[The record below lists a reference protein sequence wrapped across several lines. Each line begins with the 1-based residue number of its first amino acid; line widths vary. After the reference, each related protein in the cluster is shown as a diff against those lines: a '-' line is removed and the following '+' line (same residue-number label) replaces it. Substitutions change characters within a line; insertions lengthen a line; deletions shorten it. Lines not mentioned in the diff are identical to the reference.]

1 MLAWRMFWREWR
13 SGEMNLLI
21 AALVLGV
28 TIVTGISLF
37 AERLQGALV
46 GEANSYLGADK
57 ALQASELID
66 NKWLEKAGTNNIR
79 TARTAIFPTMVYA
92 GDAMVLSSL
101 KAVSSHYPLRGDLEV
116 MHLDGTRVS
125 VNHGPLNNA
134 AWVDENIL
142 TQLNI
147 AIGDDIEIGDKKFY
161 VEHVLTKESDAKS
174 SIYSMGARV
183 MISDAVL
190 METHLL
196 MPGSRVEYR
205 YLFSGDQVPLKILFD
220 ELGAS
225 LQKGQ
230 RILTLKD
237 NQPGI
242 AGALEKAELFLR
254 LAGALGV
261 LLSALAGAFSAQR
274 YCNHHVDVVA
284 SMKTLG
290 AGRKKILSLLLLQMG
305 LLWAFS
311 TAVGFALGGFL
322 QAAFLWVMAD
332 WVPTQLPSISVNPFA
347 LGAATS
353 FICMLAFVFPSFWRL
368 QAIPPWQVLRGD
380 KMAFS
385 LHWSDM
391 VWVVAGIT
399 VLLLLYS
406 QNIRLV
412 AYLLA
417 GLLLLVSLTTS
428 VAWLMMRGTQSI
440 SMQASGFIRLGI
452 SNVKRRGVYSMLQ
465 VVVFAIGFMLLS
477 VMVLLRTSLL
487 SEWQM
492 QLPKNAPNTF
502 LINIAP
508 DQKETLEKRLNDIG
522 VVSAG
527 MYPMVKGR
535 LTKINGVEAT
545 SLFDESFSE
554 VYRELNLSWSRRMPA
569 DNTLA
574 GGSWFTAAD
583 DNTLQVSI
591 EKSLAKR
598 LNVWI
603 GDKLAF
609 NMGGVEQEVTIAS
622 VRNLDWGKMSP
633 NFYFLFPSGTL
644 ESFNATY
651 ITSFYV
657 PTEAKSKITP
667 VLRHFPTVT
676 AYPVDDLINRI
687 RSIVER
693 AGLAVE
699 IIMVL
704 VLVAGILVL
713 MACLRASLD
722 QRLHESALLRTL
734 GANRQLVLGS
744 LAIEFLVLGVV
755 AGLLAALGA
764 EVCVWSLQTRIF
776 KMAYVPHPELW
787 FIVPTAAATLMT
799 LVGTAF
805 CFRAVSVPP
814 MIVLRDGHA

>member
-66 NKWLEKAGTNNIR
+66 NTWLEQAKKNNIR
-79 TARTAIFPTMVYA
+79 TARTAVFPTMIYA

-101 KAVSSHYPLRGDLEV
+101 KAVSINYPLRGDLEV
-116 MHLDGTRVS
+116 KQLDGTRIS
-125 VNHGPLNNA
+125 VNHGPLNDA

-147 AIGDDIEIGDKKFY
+147 AIGDVIEIGDKKFR

-174 SIYSMGARV
+174 SVYSMGPRV

-190 METHLL
+190 MDTHLL

-205 YLFSGDQVPLKILFD
+205 YLFSGDQTSLKLLFD
-220 ELGAS
+220 ELEGA

-305 LLWAFS
+305 LLWVFS
-311 TAVGFALGGFL
+311 TAAGFALGGFL
-322 QAAFLWVMAD
+322 QAAFLFVMAD
-332 WVPTQLPSISVNPFA
+332 WIPAQLPDVSLYPFA

-380 KMAFS
+380 KMEFS

-391 VWVVAGIT
+391 LWVVAGIT
-399 VLLLLYS
+399 MLLLLYS
-406 QNIRLV
+406 QNVRLV

-417 GLLLLVSLTTS
+417 GLLLLVSLTAS
-428 VAWLMMRGTQSI
+428 IAWVMMRGTQSI
-440 SMQASGFIRLGI
+440 SMQASGFVRLGI
-452 SNVKRRGVYSMLQ
+452 SNVKRRGAYSMLQ

-477 VMVLLRTSLL
+477 IMVLLRTSLL
-487 SEWQM
+487 TEWQM
-492 QLPKNAPNTF
+492 QLPQNAPNTF

-508 DQKETLEKRLNDIG
+508 DQKETLENRLNDIG

-545 SLFDESFSE
+545 ALFDESVSE
-554 VYRELNLSWSRRMPA
+554 VYRELNLSWSQQMPA

-574 GGSWFTAAD
+574 GGSWFTAVD

-603 GDKLAF
+603 GDKLTF
-609 NMGGVEQEVTIAS
+609 NMGGVEREVTVSS

-657 PTEAKSKITP
+657 PTDAKAKIIP

-687 RSIVER
+687 RSIVKR

-734 GANRQLVLGS
+734 GAGKQLVLGS
-744 LAIEFLVLGVV
+744 LAIEFLILGVS
-755 AGLLAALGA
+755 AGLLAVLGT
-764 EVCVWSLQTRIF
+764 ELCVWSLQTRIF

-814 MIVLRDGHA
+814 MIVLRDSHA